1 MAVSL
6 LFRESTSPVLLKG
19 TYIALKL
26 NPQTRVS
33 PLPYLPHLSKKLYP
47 ELAYFSASS
56 FLVCIFSGIV
66 LSFHYFPE
74 KGLQSLVTL
83 EATVPFGKY
92 FRSLHYFSA
101 QITLISLF
109 LHLLDSIRLRVY
121 LLKSGESWFFLG
133 LSLFGM
139 LYLCFTG
146 YLLRGDEVGEL
157 AGAIADSLTKSFPI
171 LGVFLNKLFF
181 AIPETGLH
189 RVYLWHIFL
198 SFLIACGIFI
208 FHVPFRRI
216 FRYKQASYA
225 LFSVLLALFFYPPLK
240 PFSQVEARGPWF
252 FVGAQ
257 SMLKLFPQELVFL
270 YLLFFPFVYQ
280 AFSLFRRHE
289 KLILVVFIAYLLI
302 YLVFSL
308 LWFGLP

>member
-1 MAVSL
+1 MG
-6 LFRESTSPVLLKG
+6 F
-19 TYIALKL
+19 
-26 NPQTRVS
+26 
-33 PLPYLPHLSKKLYP
+33 PLSYLPKKLYP
-47 ELAYFSASS
+47 EVAYFSASS
-56 FLVCIFSGIV
+56 FLVCIISGMV

-74 KGLQSLVTL
+74 KGLQSLVSL
-83 EATVPFGKY
+83 EAVVPFGK
-92 FRSLHYFSA
+92 FLRSLHYFSA

-109 LHLLDSIRLRVY
+109 LHLLDSIRLRIY
-121 LLKSGESWFFLG
+121 LLKTGTSWFFLG

-181 AIPETGLH
+181 AISETGLH

-198 SFLIACGIFI
+198 SFLTACGIFI
-208 FHVPFRRI
+208 FHVPFKKLL
-216 FRYKQASYA
+216 RYKQASYA
-225 LFSVLLALFFYPPLK
+225 FFFVALALFLYPPLK
-240 PFSQVEARGPWF
+240 PFGEVEARGPWF

-270 YLLFFPFVYQ
+270 YLVLFPFLYQ
-280 AFSLFRRHE
+280 AFSLFKRHE
-289 KLILVVFIAYLLI
+289 KLILAIFTIYLLI
-302 YLVFSL
+302 YFGFSL
-308 LWFGLP
+308 LWFILP